1 VGTRHGRTK
10 THESDLERFFIDFSG
25 KELLSLETDP
35 EVESVVTVGAGAKL
49 VHSIVQK
56 NPYNNT
62 WRAAFA
68 IQPDGT
74 GRPVELRCFLKKP
87 QQVLSETWSYLWQP

>member
-1 VGTRHGRTK
+1 
-10 THESDLERFFIDFSG
+10 LERFFIDFG
-25 KELLSLETDP
+25 GARLSKLDADP
-35 EVESVVTVGAGAKL
+35 DIESVVTVGEGAEL

-56 NPYNNT
+56 NPYNNS

-68 IQPDGT
+68 IKPNGS

-87 QQVLSETWSYLWQP
+87 GEVLSETWSFLWQP